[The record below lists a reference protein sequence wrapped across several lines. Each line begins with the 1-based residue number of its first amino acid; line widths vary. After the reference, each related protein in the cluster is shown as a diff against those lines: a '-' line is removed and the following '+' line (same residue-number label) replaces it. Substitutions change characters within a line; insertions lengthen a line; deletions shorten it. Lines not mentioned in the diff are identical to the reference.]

1 MKKRNFELRDRDFA
15 ACCLETACRADFN
28 SERLGAAEV
37 ISRAMA
43 MQPQAYYVSPGY
55 AYTQIMNIR
64 RMGADRYS
72 TMATEPSDMMW
83 LEIYERVM
91 AAMENTSRRCLFSII
106 VEVLSRRPTR
116 FYISRRRA
124 LEIFNKSVRREI
136 VYTPRKIHS

>member
-15 ACCLETACRADFN
+15 ACCLETARRADFN

-55 AYTQIMNIR
+55 AYIQVMNIR

-91 AAMENTSRRCLFSII
+91 AAMEDTSRRCLFSTI

-124 LEIFNKSVRREI
+124 LEIFSKSVRREI

>member
-15 ACCLETACRADFN
+15 ACCLETVRRAGFN
-28 SERLGAAEV
+28 NERLGAAEA
-37 ISRAMA
+37 IARAMA
-43 MQPQAYYVSPGY
+43 MQPAAYYVSPGY
-55 AYTQIMNIR
+55 AYIPIGNIR

-91 AAMENTSRRCLFSII
+91 AAMENKPRRCLFTTIA
-106 VEVLSRRPTR
+106 EVISRRPTR

-124 LEIFNKSVRREI
+124 LEIFNKSVRRDI
-136 VYTPRKIHS
+136 IYTPRKTHL